1 MMAMVGGRGA
11 PFGGGPGFGRTVAP
25 PFREPGSRDPGEA
38 VEVLLKAGA
47 NPNAKSPDG
56 STALHQAVA
65 ARQVPVIR
73 ALVAAGAKLD
83 ATNKDNLTPL
93 QLAEKP
99 EPPRN
104 ANADPDA
111 YQFKRNTR
119 EEVIAALR
127 ELMKLPPQ
135 TSTN

>member
-1 MMAMVGGRGA
+1 V
-11 PFGGGPGFGRTVAP
+11 
-25 PFREPGSRDPGEA
+25 EA
-38 VEVLLKAGA
+38 LLKAGA
-47 NPNAKSPDG
+47 DANAKAPDG
-56 STALHQAVA
+56 ATALHQAVT

-83 ATNKDNLTPL
+83 ATNKENLTPL

-104 ANADPDA
+104 PNADPDA

-127 ELMKLPPQ
+127 ELMKLPPADAAARQ
-135 TSTN
+135 TQ

>member
-1 MMAMVGGRGA
+1 
-11 PFGGGPGFGRTVAP
+11 VA
-25 PFREPGSRDPGEA
+25 EA

-47 NPNAKSPDG
+47 DPNAKAPDC
-56 STALHQAVA
+56 STAMHQAVA

-83 ATNKDNLTPL
+83 ATNKENLTPL

-99 EPPRN
+99 DPPRT
-104 ANADPDA
+104 AAADPDA

-127 ELMKLPPQ
+127 ELMKLPPADAAARQ
-135 TSTN
+135 TQ